1 MFGYRKTIKRILD
14 IKIAFL
20 LVMGLLPFMAVL
32 SLLIFLVDGSPVF
45 YKQER
50 IGIKNKPFI
59 LYKFRTLANK
69 NYTGFVFTK
78 KDMSWL
84 GRILRKTGFDE
95 LPQLLNVLRGE
106 MSLVGPRPLPVEYL
120 AIIKDHPRQ
129 TVRPGITGPV
139 QVAGGNCIPW
149 PERFSLDESYT
160 KKIAFQIDAA
170 ILIKTLL
177 NPLTNKKISSKPLV
191 HPI

>member
-78 KDMSWL
+78 KDM
-84 GRILRKTGFDE
+84 
-95 LPQLLNVLRGE
+95 
-106 MSLVGPRPLPVEYL
+106 
-120 AIIKDHPRQ
+120 
-129 TVRPGITGPV
+129 
-139 QVAGGNCIPW
+139 
-149 PERFSLDESYT
+149 
-160 KKIAFQIDAA
+160 KKNWF
-170 ILIKTLL
+170 
-177 NPLTNKKISSKPLV
+177 
-191 HPI
+191 